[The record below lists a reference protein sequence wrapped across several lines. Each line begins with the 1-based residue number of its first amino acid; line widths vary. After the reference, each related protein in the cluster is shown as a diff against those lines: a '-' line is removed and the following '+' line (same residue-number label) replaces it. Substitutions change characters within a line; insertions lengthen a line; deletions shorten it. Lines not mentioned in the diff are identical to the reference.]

1 MPYNIGGYNNFEFN
15 SILKQAALEQDQA
28 KSLELYQQAEQIL
41 VNDAGCIHLWSGE
54 SYTLIKPYVHGYVH
68 NPLGIVRLNTV
79 WLDA

>member
-41 VNDAGCIHLWSGE
+41 VNDAGCIPLWSGE